1 MIFDQDHYTQR
12 QEWLNRINNHMGK
25 KIDEWLFGCIYRV
38 FLINI
43 DNEKIIQQF
52 QNMKMCSEI

>member
-1 MIFDQDHYTQR
+1 MNDYLVVYIEF
-12 QEWLNRINNHMGK
+12 
-25 KIDEWLFGCIYRV
+25 